1 MLISHTGPFQG
12 ETPLID
18 PRISQAAAVS
28 RNAYRRHGTL
38 KAERGPAPSGD
49 LNGVSR
55 PGNLYRYDAGN
66 DGAGFWFTWDRG
78 KDVDAVRS
86 PIANDAHSRVYWT
99 GDGAPKMGGID
110 ILTRGA
116 GPYPSAS
123 YQLGVPAPEGA
134 PSAAQPDDR
143 VRPDDE
149 AIDWPPLTAV
159 DTVYVVTCITNYGE
173 ESAPSTAS
181 QMVTRWDAADDLPE
195 GGDVIVTLPDTPSS
209 NNNITAMRLYRSE
222 SGNEYQY
229 VADVPVGTKT
239 YRDAVRSEE
248 LGLVLPSTEWDMPAP
263 EMRGLT
269 DMGNGMLAGFYG
281 NTVGFC
287 VPYRPHAW
295 PAAYELAFSDPV
307 VAIATIPGG
316 LVVLTTGQPSLVTG
330 TDPAA
335 MAQQRLDVQQS
346 CVAKASV
353 VSMGGYALYASPDG
367 IVAAGGSEAKLVT
380 GNVFSREQWAALN
393 PATMHCYRFDGRY
406 YAFHDEG
413 CIAFAPGDG
422 IDSFDVQAE
431 AGYYDDQRDVFY
443 LIQDDRLVAWG
454 EGERLALRWRSPITQ
469 VAPGAG
475 GFSCAKVIAAEY
487 PVMMRLFADG
497 QSVLETQ
504 IESASMVRLPAGFA
518 LCREWQTELET
529 TGEIYAAHLAT
540 SASELP

>member
-1 MLISHTGPFQG
+1 MLISHSGPFQG
-12 ETPLID
+12 ETPLVD
-18 PRISQAAAVS
+18 PRLSQAAAMS

-38 KAERGPAPSGD
+38 RAERGPAPSGE

-66 DGAGFWFTWDRG
+66 DGAGFWFTWSRD
-78 KDVDAVRS
+78 KDIDAVRS
-86 PIANDAHSRVYWT
+86 PIANDAYFRVYWT

-110 ILTRGA
+110 ILTSGS

-134 PSAAQPDDR
+134 PNVAEPGDR
-143 VRPDDE
+143 ARPDDE
-149 AIDWPPLTAV
+149 SIDWPPLTSV
-159 DTVYVVTCITNYGE
+159 DTFYVVTCITQYGE

-181 QMVTRWDAADDLPE
+181 QMVTRWDTAEDLPD
-195 GGDVIVTLPDTPSS
+195 GGDVIITLPDVPSS
-209 NNNITAMRLYRSE
+209 NNNIKAMRIYRSE
-222 SGNEYQY
+222 SGGEYQY
-229 VADVPVGTKT
+229 VVDVPIGTKT
-239 YRDAVRSEE
+239 YRDTVLSEE
-248 LGLVLPSTEWDMPAP
+248 LGIVLPSTEWDMPAVD
-263 EMRGLT
+263 MRGLT
-269 DMGNGMLAGFYG
+269 DMGNGILAGFYG

-295 PAAYELAFSDPV
+295 PAAYELAFTDPV
-307 VAIATIPGG
+307 VAVAAIPGG

-346 CVAKASV
+346 CVSKASV

-380 GNVFSREQWAALN
+380 SGVYSREQWRALN
-393 PATMHCYRFDGRY
+393 PETMHCYRFDGRY
-406 YAFHDEG
+406 YAFHDGG
-413 CIAFAPGDG
+413 CIAFTPGDG
-422 IDSFDVQAE
+422 IDTFDIMAV

-443 LIQDDRLVAWG
+443 LIRGDELTEWG
-454 EGERLALRWRSPITQ
+454 EGDSLTMRWRSPITQ
-469 VAPGAG
+469 VTPGGA

-487 PVMMRLFADG
+487 PVRMRLFADG
-497 QSVLETQ
+497 QTVLDTEVQ
-504 IESASMVRLPAGFA
+504 SAGMFRLPAGFT

-529 TGEIYAAHLAT
+529 KGEIYAAHIAT
-540 SASELP
+540 SPSELP